1 MADFERPD
9 QVSVVIRPSGGD
21 DNSLSASDFVKQ
33 VDALRQLLSLS
44 AKAGCDARIVKMHMN
59 SPATV
64 VMETIAPDSSAVNL
78 TSYLEGIEAIA
89 LTGAA
94 PRDFSR
100 PVFEALKDFA
110 AVVGRGVR
118 SATIEGAGKTIL
130 IDVAARKRI
139 ESAFGEDTSSE
150 GSVDGMLEAV
160 NVHGKSNVFALYPVI
175 GAARV
180 NCKFADG
187 LLASVRPALGKYVII
202 RGELKYRW
210 REKHPHEA
218 LAHAIEVQED
228 WDNQPSFID
237 LLGMAPHATGGI
249 PAEDFVRNLRNG
261 WQ

>member
-1 MADFERPD
+1 MADFEGPD

-21 DNSLSASDFVKQ
+21 DNSLSASDFIRQ
-33 VDALRQLLSLS
+33 IEALRQLLSLS
-44 AKAGCDARIVKMHMN
+44 DKSGCDARIVRMHMN

-64 VMETIAPDSSAVNL
+64 VMETVAADNSHIDL
-78 TSYLEGIEAIA
+78 TQYLEGIEAIA

-100 PVFEALKDFA
+100 SVFEALKDFA
-110 AVVGRGVR
+110 AVVGKGVR
-118 SATIEGAGKTIL
+118 SATIEGGGRTIV
-130 IDVAARKRI
+130 IDAAARKRI

-160 NVHGKSNVFALYPVI
+160 NIHGKSNVFALYPVI

-187 LLASVRPALGKYVII
+187 LLPMVRPAIGKYVVI

-210 REKHPHEA
+210 REKFPYEA
-218 LAHAIEVQED
+218 LAHAVEVQDD
-228 WDNQPSFID
+228 WDEQPSFTEI
-237 LLGMAPHATGGI
+237 LGMAPNATGGA
-249 PAEDFVRNLRNG
+249 PAEEFVRNLRNG